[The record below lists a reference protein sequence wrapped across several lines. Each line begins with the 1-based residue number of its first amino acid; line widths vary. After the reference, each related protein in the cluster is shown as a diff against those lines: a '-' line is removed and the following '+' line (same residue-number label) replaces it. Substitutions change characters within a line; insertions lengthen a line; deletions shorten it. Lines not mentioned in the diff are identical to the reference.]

1 MDAPVTVC
9 PQCGTSVWMDRPYR
23 TTSYRPDGKG
33 EWEEYELPVPAHV
46 PQVCQVCWEQDYG
59 RRRAI
64 WRDGVDVNKPFSP
77 TGWP

>member
-9 PQCGTSVWMDRPYR
+9 PQCGTSVWVDRPYR

-33 EWEEYELPVPAHV
+33 EWIEYELPPPAF
-46 PQVCQVCWEQDYG
+46 PDRVCKTCWEREHG
-59 RRRAI
+59 RPKQV
-64 WRDGVDVNKPFSP
+64 WRDGEPVNKPFTP